1 MWQLCGA
8 VGTVTDVSPLLPAA
22 VSWSKDGRAL
32 GDRGQVLHI
41 PAVQVADS
49 GLYRCLAANAAG
61 TAELLYSLQVHGEC
75 TTTELSLLG
84 LGKHF

>member
-1 MWQLCGA
+1 MGA
-8 VGTVTDVSPLLPAA
+8 VSDVSPFSPSA
-22 VSWSKDGRAL
+22 VSWFKDGRAL
-32 GDRGQVLHI
+32 AGRGQVLHI
-41 PAVQVADS
+41 EGAQVADS

-75 TTTELSLLG
+75 TTTELALLE